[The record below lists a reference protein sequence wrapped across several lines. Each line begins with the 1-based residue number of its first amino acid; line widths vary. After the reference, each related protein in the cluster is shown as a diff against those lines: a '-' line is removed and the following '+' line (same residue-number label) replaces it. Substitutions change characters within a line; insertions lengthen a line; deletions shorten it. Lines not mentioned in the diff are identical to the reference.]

1 MPERSDGSSS
11 TSGTSA
17 RNRPASIPSG
27 DQTARYHR
35 RPVAPSPSSNSA
47 AASRGRTSRY
57 HGIAALFSTD
67 PSHSARGRQRQHTG
81 GLDKLESDG
90 SELYEYTA
98 DFDRLV
104 IRIREDCFDEPSDD
118 LPKDDPDHDV
128 IEKSLS

>member
-1 MPERSDGSSS
+1 MVPV
-11 TSGTSA
+11 
-17 RNRPASIPSG
+17 RPAGPQPGIDRPVSSQAIRPPVS
-27 DQTARYHR
+27 HR
-35 RPVAPSPSSNSA
+35 RPVAPSPSSKSA

-57 HGIAALFSTD
+57 HGIAALFSTA